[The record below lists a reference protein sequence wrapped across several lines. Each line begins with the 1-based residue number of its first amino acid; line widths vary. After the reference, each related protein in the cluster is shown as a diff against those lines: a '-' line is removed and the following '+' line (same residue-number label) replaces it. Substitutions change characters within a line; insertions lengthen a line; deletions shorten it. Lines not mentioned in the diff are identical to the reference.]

1 MSWVEVPDG
10 VKMPETTTYRRW
22 RKRNEAK
29 FRSWWDAN
37 HTGSPET
44 KPTKKK
50 GRWNTDDPIEWRIN
64 QIAKKHPDWSKG
76 GKLKAKA
83 WTRKHDKYG
92 RMISRLQ
99 ATHKVPNFEI
109 INRMKAAGAKP
120 STGRS
125 GGVAI
130 SYG

>member
-1 MSWVEVPDG
+1 MKPNSDHG
-10 VKMPETTTYRRW
+10 GMPITLVLQ
-22 RKRNEAK
+22 KQ
-29 FRSWWDAN
+29 SLL
-37 HTGSPET
+37 
-44 KPTKKK
+44 KKK

-120 STGRS
+120 SSGHS
-125 GGVAI
+125 GG
-130 SYG
+130 